1 MEFFI
6 NIADFLVT
14 AEGKCI
20 ILIKGCNR
28 DSYEFCR

>member
-20 ILIKGCNR
+20 ILIIVIGEI
-28 DSYEFCR
+28 YEFCE